1 MQARTSPEQLLGVDL
16 GGTKTALIAGDA
28 SGAVLG
34 RVEFAT
40 RPEDGYLQWLARL
53 RSAYGNLQA
62 VAGEWRAERGGVSCG
77 GPADWSAGRLKSP
90 PNLPGWTGAP
100 LRQDLADVTGLPFRM
115 EHDGRAGALAEA
127 HFGAGQGCSD
137 LIFLTFGTGI
147 GAGIIS
153 GGRLIRGAG
162 GSAGEI
168 GHVRL
173 TEDGPEAYGK
183 RGCVESFA
191 SGTGI
196 ARLAVR
202 RFPERFGAETSAK
215 RVIELAR
222 SGDPDAGAVLRESA
236 RRLGEAMAILADLFN
251 PQIIVL
257 GSLARRVPE
266 WYLEMAVDVMRA
278 EALPETSEACRVVPS
293 GLGERLQDVAALC
306 AAMEGVGPA

>member
-1 MQARTSPEQLLGVDL
+1 MGQDSPAEPLLGVDL
-16 GGTKTALIAGDA
+16 GGTKTALIAGDS

-40 RPEDGYLQWLARL
+40 RPQDGYLQWLARL
-53 RSAYGNLQA
+53 RSAFGNLMA
-62 VAGEWRAERGGVSCG
+62 VAASWQPSRGGVSCG
-77 GPADWSAGRLKSP
+77 GPADWRAGRLKSP
-90 PNLPGWTGAP
+90 PNLPGWEGAP
-100 LRQDLADVTGLPFRM
+100 LRDDLSNLTGLPFRM

-127 HFGAGQGCSD
+127 RFGAGKGCQD

-153 GGRLIRGAG
+153 GGRLVRGAG

-173 TEDGPEAYGK
+173 AEEGPEAYGK

-196 ARLAVR
+196 ARLAAR
-202 RFPERFGAETSAK
+202 RFPQRFGPETSAQQ
-215 RVIELAR
+215 VIELAR
-222 SGDPDAGAVLRESA
+222 SGDGDAAEVLRESA
-236 RRLGEAMAILADLFN
+236 RRLGQALAILADLFD
-251 PQIIVL
+251 PQVIIL

-266 WYLEMAVDVMRA
+266 WYIESAVEEMRA
-278 EALPETSEACRVVPS
+278 EALPETSQGCRVEPS
-293 GLGERLQDVAALC
+293 ALGERLQDVAALC
-306 AAMEGVGPA
+306 AAMEGVGPS